1 MLFEWVVVV
10 ARCQVVFVIM
20 SKLTKPRVALAGK
33 TDFGTIYLHVNG
45 HGDYD
50 NEKTEL
56 NTKHKV
62 WRPPL
67 TDFVHYLAHMT
78 SL

>member
-1 MLFEWVVVV
+1 M

-33 TDFGTIYLHVNG
+33 TDFGTSGLPSYCMSMMMVTMMMM
-45 HGDYD
+45 
-50 NEKTEL
+50 KTEL
-56 NTKHKV
+56 KTKHKV

-67 TDFVHYLAHMT
+67 T
-78 SL
+78 

>member
-20 SKLTKPRVALAGK
+20 SKLTKPRAALVGK
-33 TDFGTIYLHVNG
+33 TDFGTSDFPSYCMSMMMVTMM
-45 HGDYD
+45 
-50 NEKTEL
+50 KTEL
-56 NTKHKV
+56 KTKHIV

-67 TDFVHYLAHMT
+67 T
-78 SL
+78 

>member
-20 SKLTKPRVALAGK
+20 SKLTKPRAALVGK
-33 TDFGTIYLHVNG
+33 TDFGTSDLPSYTMSMMMVTMM
-45 HGDYD
+45 
-50 NEKTEL
+50 KTEL
-56 NTKHKV
+56 KTKQIV

-67 TDFVHYLAHMT
+67 T
-78 SL
+78 

>member
-1 MLFEWVVVV
+1 M

-33 TDFGTIYLHVNG
+33 TDFGTIDLHVMVTMIMM
-45 HGDYD
+45 
-50 NEKTEL
+50 KTEL
-56 NTKHKV
+56 KTKHKV

-67 TDFVHYLAHMT
+67 T
-78 SL
+78 

>member
-1 MLFEWVVVV
+1 MLFEWVVMV

-33 TDFGTIYLHVNG
+33 TDFGTIDLHVMVTMIMM
-45 HGDYD
+45 
-50 NEKTEL
+50 KTEL
-56 NTKHKV
+56 KTKHKV

>member
-33 TDFGTIYLHVNG
+33 TDFGTSSLPSYCMSMMILTMMMI
-45 HGDYD
+45 
-50 NEKTEL
+50 KTEL
-56 NTKHKV
+56 KTKHKV

-67 TDFVHYLAHMT
+67 T
-78 SL
+78 